1 MSRRTQALVLVAL
14 LALAV
19 WLGLSAANA
28 PLRTPAAPRGVTSL
42 ALAGSASRAAEIIA
56 TWGPAQREAAAFG
69 LGLDFLFL
77 FLYPAALSL
86 GVGLAAD
93 RLVPRHPRLMLW
105 GKALAL
111 ALPLAAVFDAVE
123 NAAVW
128 RMLQLGATDGRALVA
143 AASATL
149 KLALVTLGLAY
160 LVSAGV
166 LGRRAHQR

>member
-1 MSRRTQALVLVAL
+1 MRPRARALALVAL

-19 WLGLSAANA
+19 WLGLSVANA
-28 PLRTPAAPRGVTSL
+28 PLRNPAAPRGITSL
-42 ALAGSASRAAEIIA
+42 ALAGSADRAAGIIA
-56 TWGPAQREAAAFG
+56 TWGATQREAAAFG

-93 RLVPRHPRLMLW
+93 RLLPSHPRLMLW

-128 RMLQLGATDGRALVA
+128 QMLQLGATDGRALVA

-160 LVSAGV
+160 LVPAGL
-166 LGRRAHQR
+166 LGRLGQRR

>member
-1 MSRRTQALVLVAL
+1 MSRRAQALVLVTG

-19 WLGLSAANA
+19 WLGLGVTNA
-28 PLRTPAAPRGVTSL
+28 PLRTPAAPRGLTSL
-42 ALAGSASRAAEIIA
+42 ALAGSADRAAQIIA
-56 TWGPAQREAAAFG
+56 SWGPAQREAAAFG

-93 RLVPRHPRLMLW
+93 RLVRSHPRLMLW
-105 GKALAL
+105 GKALGL

-128 RMLQLGATDGRALVA
+128 QMLQLGATEGRALVA
-143 AASATL
+143 AGSATV

-160 LVSAGV
+160 LVPAGL
-166 LGRRAHQR
+166 LGRSPPPR